1 MALKPEYSVM
11 TGLSVA
17 GVVFAIH
24 SQATP
29 SQADIQALPAGNTDI
44 DQAERKATIMSAG
57 VVSAIA
63 LIAKDPTV
71 FVMGAT
77 MVIGM
82 AAWTRHSNFK
92 DSVHSMLGPV
102 TQAGSPNSA
111 PETDV
116 SESATTPYSMFSSG
130 TDFLGS

>member
-1 MALKPEYSVM
+1 MLKPEFSIL

-24 SQATP
+24 SQANPT
-29 SQADIQALPAGNTDI
+29 QADIQALPPGNDDV

-57 VVSAIA
+57 VVSAIS

-77 MVIGM
+77 MVV
-82 AAWTRHSNFK
+82 ALAFWTRHSNYK
-92 DSVHSMLGPV
+92 DSAMNTIGGVS
-102 TQAGSPNSA
+102 QAGSPNA
-111 PETDV
+111 PVETTV
-116 SESATTPYSMFSSG
+116 AATTPYTMFSG
-130 TDFLGS
+130 GSSEFVGS

>member
-29 SQADIQALPAGNTDI
+29 SQADIQALPAGTHDVEVSER
-44 DQAERKATIMSAG
+44 QATWISAG
-57 VVSAIA
+57 VVSGIS

-71 FVMGAT
+71 FVMGSA

-82 AAWTRHSNFK
+82 ALWTRHSNWK
-92 DSVHSMLGPV
+92 DGMTGLIGGVS
-102 TQAGSPNSA
+102 QAGGPNTP

-116 SESATTPYSMFSSG
+116 AETVPYTMFSSG
-130 TDFLGS
+130 SDFVGS